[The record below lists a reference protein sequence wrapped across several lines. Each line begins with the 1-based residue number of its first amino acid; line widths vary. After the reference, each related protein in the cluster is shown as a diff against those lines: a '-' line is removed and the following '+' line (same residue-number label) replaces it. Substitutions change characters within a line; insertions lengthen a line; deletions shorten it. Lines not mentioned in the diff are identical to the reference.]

1 MAGAACLRQNRRIRV
16 IMGVGWIV
24 TEIGSQLI
32 VKEDRRTHEEY
43 GLMLKQTDRRTLQG
57 FQ

>member
-1 MAGAACLRQNRRIRV
+1 
-16 IMGVGWIV
+16 MGVGWIV